1 MSLTAKF
8 IIFQAMIIVPFILGS
23 LTKER
28 FSNQTGFTKKLI
40 RINLICIEPLIV
52 LWSIWGISLKS
63 NLVFLPVFGLAFVLT
78 GMAIGK
84 IFIPVLGISDKKKA
98 TFLISS
104 SLSNHGFT
112 MGGFLCYLLMGEK
125 GLGLSFIFI
134 SYFMPYIFLV
144 IFPYASLVSTHA
156 RYDMRFVRDF
166 FFNIQ
171 NMPLYAF
178 FFALALQGCGFKR
191 PEIFF
196 PIDILLM
203 IAIALYHFSL
213 GINFEFKE
221 VLSSRKENMAL
232 GMIKFFIIP
241 MITFLVLRWVALDP
255 QIEVVI
261 MLQSFMP
268 TAVYSVMVPVLYD
281 LDAKLASSLF
291 VVNTLIFL
299 IIVLPIVFM
308 LKTSLLGI

>member
-23 LTKER
+23 LLKGH
-28 FSNQTGFTKKLI
+28 FSNQTGFTKKLV
-40 RINLICIEPLIV
+40 RINLIFIEPLIV
-52 LWSIWGISLKS
+52 FWSIWGISLKS

-104 SLSNHGFT
+104 SLANHGFT
-112 MGGFLCYLLMGEK
+112 MGGFLCYLLMGEQ
-125 GLGLSFIFI
+125 GLGLSFIFV
-134 SYFMPYIFLV
+134 SYFMPYIILV
-144 IFPYASLVSTHA
+144 IFPYASLVSRPA
-156 RYDMRFVRDF
+156 RYDRRFVVEF
-166 FFNIQ
+166 FSNIQ
-171 NMPLYAF
+171 NMPLYVF
-178 FFALALQGCGFKR
+178 FFALALHGCGFKR
-191 PEIFF
+191 PNIFF
-196 PIDILLM
+196 PIDLLLM
-203 IAIALYHFSL
+203 LAIALYHFTL

-232 GMIKFFIIP
+232 GLIKFFIIP
-241 MITFLVLRWVALDP
+241 MITFLVLRLVAFDP
-255 QIEVVI
+255 QMKAVI
-261 MLQSFMP
+261 MLESFMP
-268 TAVYSVMVPVLYD
+268 VAVYSVMVPVLYD

-299 IIVLPIVFM
+299 IIVLPIVF
-308 LKTSLLGI
+308 LFGKSLLGI